1 MFAVFLKIE
10 VLLDAAQRGLG
21 NSSGRFGGSFIYVG
35 NYQSTQGNVGNYQ
48 STQGN
53 VGNYQSTRGNVGED
67 LKLQHFRNIKSGY
80 SILYV
85 IV

>member
-21 NSSGRFGGSFIYVG
+21 NSPGRFGGSFIYDG
-35 NYQSTQGNVGNYQ
+35 NYQSPQA
-48 STQGN
+48 
-53 VGNYQSTRGNVGED
+53 NVGED
-67 LKLQHFRNIKSGY
+67 LNLLHFRNTKSGY